1 MRPRV
6 EWMTQGDERILEFL
20 HEKDIVASPS
30 VIAANIDYTAEYISR
45 RCRKLT
51 DASLLQRVDPSN
63 YRITDLGEQYLSG
76 ELDTDDL
83 TLEEN

>member
-6 EWMTQGDERILEFL
+6 DWMTQADERVLEFL

-30 VIAANIDYTAEYISR
+30 VIAANIDYTQEYISR

-51 DASLLQRVDPSN
+51 NAGLLQRADASN
-63 YRITDLGEQYLSG
+63 YRVTELGERFLNGDIG
-76 ELDTDDL
+76 EDDL
-83 TLEEN
+83 PNV